1 METLSNR
8 RLVLRISDG
17 QESRARRLMNGVPQ
31 GSILANCFL
40 NVYIS
45 DIPTTLSTKLAYSDA
60 LTLAFTWTD
69 WADVENTMTRD
80 LSTLHTYY
88 HQNRIQLNIEKT
100 DHLAKMIAYFFIQN
114 CFKCDY
120 DHHNTEYCCVWQRTN
135 DFVT

>member
-8 RLVLRISDG
+8 RFVLRISDG
-17 QESRARRLMNGVPQ
+17 QEIRARRLMNGVLQ

-45 DIPTTLSTKLAYSDA
+45 DIPTTLSTKLAYADG

-88 HQNRIQLNIEKT
+88 HQNRIQFNIEKT
-100 DHLAKMIAYFFIQN
+100 VYALYHL
-114 CFKCDY
+114 
-120 DHHNTEYCCVWQRTN
+120 NTHDVG
-135 DFVT
+135 